1 MNVTTRAVAEGAN
14 RFRRPGFLE
23 RLADRFARLP
33 IGPRIR
39 SRLRHLYRAA
49 LNVQT
54 GGRGLLRELPG
65 GEVVR
70 VFPQYDHLT
79 WNPDEY
85 QAFRKVVK
93 PGMVALDVGANV
105 GAYSMLLGR
114 WVGSTGRVFAFEPE
128 PELFQ
133 GLVRHVTLNHL
144 AGVVIP
150 VGVAVSESC
159 TTARFLR
166 SSTTGEGRLAV
177 GADVDR
183 ATVAVRTTT
192 IDEFCAKER
201 IAPDFIKI
209 DVEGSELSVLR
220 GARNTIRARPG
231 LPLFVEMH
239 PSAWPTIGVSL
250 DDIRNELRSQSLDVE
265 VLRPAPDM
273 WAVEGICLRVVGR

>member
-14 RFRRPGFLE
+14 RFRQPGFLE

-33 IGPRIR
+33 ISPQIR
-39 SRLRHLYRAA
+39 RRLRQLYQAA
-49 LNVQT
+49 LNIQT
-54 GGRGLLRELPG
+54 GGRGLPRELPG

-85 QAFRKVVK
+85 QAFRNVVK
-93 PGMVALDVGANV
+93 PGMVALDVGASV
-105 GAYSMLLGR
+105 GAYSLVLGC

-144 AGVVIP
+144 AGIVIP

-159 TTARFLR
+159 ATARFLQ
-166 SSTTGEGRLAV
+166 SSAMGEGRLAV

-183 ATVAVRTTT
+183 VAVTVRTTT

-209 DVEGSELSVLR
+209 DVEGSELSALR
-220 GARNTIRARPG
+220 GARKTIRARPG
-231 LPLFVEMH
+231 LALFVEMH
-239 PSAWPTIGVSL
+239 PSTWPKLGVSL
-250 DDIRNELRSQSLDVE
+250 DDIRDELRSQSLEVE
-265 VLRPAPDM
+265 VLTPVSDT
-273 WAVEGICLRVVGR
+273 WAVEGICLRVIGR